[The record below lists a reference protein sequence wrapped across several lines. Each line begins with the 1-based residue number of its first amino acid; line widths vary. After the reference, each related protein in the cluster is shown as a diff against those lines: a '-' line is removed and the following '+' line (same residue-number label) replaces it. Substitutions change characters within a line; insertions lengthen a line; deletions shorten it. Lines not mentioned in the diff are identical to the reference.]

1 MDSKTTT
8 YNFLEGGGEMGE
20 LIRAKDWS
28 KTPLGNPEDWPE
40 TLKTMVS
47 VMLHNPFGMYIAWGK
62 EYTQIYNDAYRPILA
77 DNKHP
82 QALGN
87 STKDT
92 FSEILDIVG
101 PMLDGVMEGKPIGF
115 SDFMLP
121 LNRNGQIENCYFDFA
136 YSPIRVSNGDVGGI
150 LVTIVETT
158 DKKKA
163 EDALIENKS
172 ELEFVIETAQL
183 GTFDYNPISNKFSCN
198 TRLKTWFGLS
208 SDKQVELSQALDV
221 IEKEDKER
229 VVKAITEVLEY
240 SSSGSY
246 DIEYRITTP
255 NSHKPIIVHA
265 KGRAWFNEEKI
276 AYRLTGTLEDV
287 TNRVLAREKIEES
300 ERSLRLMILQAPVA
314 IAIFREPDYRVEI
327 ANKLALQLWGRTEEQ
342 VLNKPVFEALPE
354 LLSQGIKDFVDN
366 VYTTGQRFSTSEMPV
381 TFTVNGDEVLIYISF
396 SFEALYDNEGQ
407 INGVMA
413 IGVDVTPQVEARK
426 KVEESEQNIRALV
439 EAAPFPIA
447 VYTGENM
454 RISLA
459 NQSVIDAWGKGNDV
473 IGKLYSDILPELE
486 NQHIYEQ
493 IREVLHTGV
502 AFHNKNQKVDLVKNG
517 ELRSFYYNYSFTPLL
532 DAFGNV
538 QSVMNTAAEVT
549 ELNEAKQKVEESE
562 KRFRDMVM
570 QAPLGIVIFRGP
582 ENVIE
587 MANESYLQLINQT
600 EEQFVGK
607 PLFETLPEVE
617 DAMAPIIAKLYKTGD
632 PFYGYELPIHL
643 NRQGTTELGYYNFV
657 YHPLKE
663 NNAITGIMVVASEV
677 TATVKAKHLI
687 EENEEKLKLIIE
699 ASEFGVYDVNLKSGK
714 IIASERCYEILGFP
728 EKTHLSHKDIITTIH
743 PDDLII
749 RKRAIEK
756 AYAEGVL
763 HYQSRVIWKDQSL
776 HWIDAKGKLFY
787 DEENQPSRLLGTVR
801 DITEE
806 HTFQQQLLER
816 EEKFR
821 LLADSMPQHVWTSDP
836 EGNLNYFNQ
845 SVYDFSGLTPE
856 QIIEGGWIQ
865 IVHPDDWEE
874 NIKKWTEAVRTGSD
888 FLIEHRFRKHNGEYH
903 WQLSRAIPQKDADGN
918 IKMWVGSSNDIQ
930 EQKMFTTELENMVQ
944 LRTNEL
950 EEKNIDLEKINKEL
964 QSFVYISSHDLQE
977 PLRKIQTF
985 SSRILET
992 EYATLSDNAK
1002 KYFGRMQKS
1011 AHRMQNLIQDLIA
1024 YSRTNVQEIKFESVD
1039 LSEVIEDLKETLS
1052 EELEENHVT
1061 FKLHDICTIEVIP
1074 VQFKQILHNL
1084 ISNSIKF
1091 SRAEL
1096 PVIIDINC
1104 EKVDAKSLDIAL
1116 PSDHEHFYHI
1126 SYTDNGIGF
1135 EPEYNQKIFEV
1146 FQRLHSKDEYSG
1158 TGIGLAIVKRIIEN
1172 HEGVIIAN
1180 GSLNEGARFD
1190 IYIPAE

>member
-40 TLKTMVS
+40 SLKTMVS
-47 VMLHNPFGMYIAWGK
+47 VMLNNPFGMYIAWGK

-82 QALGN
+82 QALGI
-87 STKDT
+87 STKES
-92 FSEILDIVG
+92 FSEIWEIVE
-101 PMLDGVMEGKPIGF
+101 PMFDGVMSGESIGF

-136 YSPIRVSNGDVGGI
+136 YSPIKLASGEVGGI
-150 LVTIVETT
+150 LATIIETT
-158 DKKKA
+158 NEKQA
-163 EDALIENKS
+163 EDALIESKN
-172 ELEFVIETAQL
+172 ELEFIIESTQL
-183 GTFDYNPISNKFSCN
+183 GTFDYNPLTNKFSAN
-198 TRLKTWFGLS
+198 TRLKTWFGLPT
-208 SDKQVELSQALDV
+208 DELIELNHALDV
-221 IEKEDKER
+221 IVKEDKER
-229 VVKAITEVLEY
+229 VFRAINKVLQDD
-240 SSSGSY
+240 SSGNY
-246 DIEYRITTP
+246 DIEYSIISPDSSKLT
-255 NSHKPIIVHA
+255 IVHA

-287 TNRVLAREKIEES
+287 TNRALERKKIEES
-300 ERSLRLMILQAPVA
+300 ERLLRLMILQAPVA
-314 IAIFREPDYRVEI
+314 IAIFRGNDYHVEI
-327 ANKLALQLWGRTEEQ
+327 ANKLALEIWGRTEEQ
-342 VLNKPVFEALPE
+342 VLNKPIFEALPE
-354 LLSQGIKDFVDN
+354 LLTQGIKDFVDD
-366 VYTTGQRFSTSEMPV
+366 VVKTGNTFSTPEMPV
-381 TFTVNGDEVLIYISF
+381 EFFKKGELEIVYINF
-396 SFEALYDNEGQ
+396 SFEALYDSEGQ

-413 IGVDVTPQVEARK
+413 IGVDVTPQVQARK
-426 KVEESEQNIRALV
+426 KVEESEQSIRALV
-439 EAAPFPIA
+439 DSAPFPIG
-447 VYTGENM
+447 VFTGEEM

-459 NQSVIDAWGKGNDV
+459 NQSIMDAWGKGNDV
-473 IGKLYSDILPELE
+473 VGKLYSDILPEFGS
-486 NQHIYEQ
+486 QHIFDQ
-493 IREVLHTGV
+493 IHKVRHTGIP
-502 AFHNKNQKVDLVKNG
+502 FHAKNQKIEIDNNG
-517 ELRSFYYNYSFTPLL
+517 KLDAFYFNYNFTPLI
-532 DAFGNV
+532 DGSGHV
-538 QSVMNTAAEVT
+538 HSVMNTAADVT
-549 ELNEAKQKVEESE
+549 ELHEAKVKVEESE

-643 NRQGTTELGYYNFV
+643 NRHGTTELGYYNFV

-699 ASEFGVYDVNLKSGK
+699 ASELGVYDVNLKSGK

-749 RKRAIEK
+749 RKKAFEK

-776 HWIDAKGKLFY
+776 HWIDAKGKVFY

-856 QIIEGGWIQ
+856 QIIEAGWIQ

-874 NIKKWTEAVRTGSD
+874 NIKKWTEAVRNGSD
-888 FLIEHRFRKHNGEYH
+888 FLIEHRFRKHNGEYR

-918 IKMWVGSSNDIQ
+918 IKMWVGSSTDIQ

-992 EYATLSDNAK
+992 EYETLSDNAK

-1011 AHRMQNLIQDLIA
+1011 AYRMQNLIQDLIA

-1190 IYIPAE
+1190 IYIPTE